1 MENEPKSS
9 DDGDGVSQ
17 KEGKKRKADESQE
30 VEIAKR
36 LKGLFS
42 EEFNEAQLSM
52 LSEFILKQKT
62 TSITLDGQGGSSE
75 EERAAAVSSGKYD
88 TNIMADD
95 VAKKKQATMS
105 DSPGTSPAK
114 MTASYM
120 ETTRSEESEIERD
133 DMKKVV
139 VQKEAALKKVTEVDD
154 EKMTASYMETMR
166 SEESEIERDDMKQ
179 VVVQKEAALKKGTEV
194 DDVAKKKQATLSDS
208 PGTSPRRRA
217 KMNASYMETTRSEES
232 ETERDDMKQVA
243 VQKEAA
249 LKKGTEV
256 IEVERGASDIESGDE
271 QGDSVIESRGRRVA
285 VVVYSP
291 NVDLSNDEQ
300 HESIEQKGKCTII
313 ANAVRLLKDQEC
325 RQTYGF
331 EVLFGK

>member
-105 DSPGTSPAK
+105 DSPGTSPA
-114 MTASYM
+114 
-120 ETTRSEESEIERD
+120 
-133 DMKKVV
+133 
-139 VQKEAALKKVTEVDD
+139 
-154 EKMTASYMETMR
+154 KMTASYMETMR

>member
-17 KEGKKRKADESQE
+17 KEGKKRKADESQD
-30 VEIAKR
+30 VDIAKK
-36 LKGLFS
+36 LKGLLAAKLTTS
-42 EEFNEAQLSM
+42 ELSM
-52 LSEFILKQKT
+52 LSELIKQRT
-62 TSITLDGQGGSSE
+62 PEVVGNTESITLDGQGGSSE
-75 EERAAAVSSGKYD
+75 EEGAAAVSGKSD
-88 TNIMADD
+88 TNTKYKTADD
-95 VAKKKQATMS
+95 VA
-105 DSPGTSPAK
+105 
-114 MTASYM
+114 
-120 ETTRSEESEIERD
+120 
-133 DMKKVV
+133 
-139 VQKEAALKKVTEVDD
+139 
-154 EKMTASYMETMR
+154 
-166 SEESEIERDDMKQ
+166 
-179 VVVQKEAALKKGTEV
+179 
-194 DDVAKKKQATLSDS
+194 KKQATLSDS

-217 KMNASYMETTRSEES
+217 KMNASYMETTRSDES

-249 LKKGTEV
+249 LKKGSEV
-256 IEVERGASDIESGDE
+256 VEVERAGQGNDTSDIESGDE

>member
-88 TNIMADD
+88 TNVMADD

-105 DSPGTSPAK
+105 DSPGTSPA
-114 MTASYM
+114 
-120 ETTRSEESEIERD
+120 
-133 DMKKVV
+133 
-139 VQKEAALKKVTEVDD
+139 
-154 EKMTASYMETMR
+154 KMTASYMETMR

-194 DDVAKKKQATLSDS
+194 
-208 PGTSPRRRA
+208 
-217 KMNASYMETTRSEES
+217 
-232 ETERDDMKQVA
+232 
-243 VQKEAA
+243 
-249 LKKGTEV
+249 

-271 QGDSVIESRGRRVA
+271 QGDSVIESRGSRGA
-285 VVVYSP
+285 VVVYSS

-300 HESIEQKGKCTII
+300 HESIEQKGNCTVI
-313 ANAVRLLKDQEC
+313 ADAVRMLKTQR
-325 RQTYGF
+325 RQHVNGF
-331 EVLFGK
+331 DVLFGK